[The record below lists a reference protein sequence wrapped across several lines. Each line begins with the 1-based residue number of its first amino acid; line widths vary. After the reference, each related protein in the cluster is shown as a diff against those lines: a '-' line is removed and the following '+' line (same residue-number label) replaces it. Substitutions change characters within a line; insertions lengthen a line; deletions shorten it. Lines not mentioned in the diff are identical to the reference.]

1 MSLMDEYRRRHE
13 IDSVWP
19 VNEGVLFFERKGRPE
34 LICITS
40 SHSKSASICPACPAN
55 KGGITLEVYRHHRF
69 PQCAKQTIHL
79 HMPPD
84 GDLLEYIRRHV
95 KQGDECI
102 PVITHGDREQER
114 WVWEF
119 FLMSQAFRGHDRFAA
134 FVERQQKDNEPAETR
149 WIGQAMYT
157 MERHPDLYRTFYIQ
171 VYSLCLVNRT
181 YILRS

>member
-19 VNEGVLFFERKGRPE
+19 VNEGVLFFETKGKPD

-40 SHSKSASICPACPAN
+40 SHTKSASTCPACPAN
-55 KGGITLEVYRHHRF
+55 KSGITLEVYQLQQF

-84 GDLLEYIRRHV
+84 GDLIEYIRRHV
-95 KQGDECI
+95 KHGNEYT
-102 PVITHGDREQER
+102 PVITHGDRDQER
-114 WVWEF
+114 WIWEF
-119 FLMSQAFRGHDRFAA
+119 FLMSQAFYKREEFAA
-134 FVERQQKDNEPAETR
+134 LLQQQEKDNISPDVR
-149 WIGQAMYT
+149 WIEQAMYA
-157 MERHPDLYRTFYIQ
+157 MENYPDLYRTFYIQ